1 MSPETRFSYF
11 LVNYLEIV
19 IKEKEN
25 SVIFNYD
32 LPSACAE
39 LDIVDEYMS
48 MDLSGS
54 EDGENENEECIGSGM
69 GHFVEELAERGVVHS
84 QLSNVQNVQGEHSL
98 NSLGGEQSYGETCFN
113 AISRKRDQISPDDAE
128 LPNAK
133 RGAKCSQHIALS
145 PERDSTSDPDSKPF
159 TQHDPSSVDLAHM
172 PEQPV
177 PVSKVSQASQ
187 ETSSSEIMCEQS
199 RPIVDSQRD
208 PSAESDDPPPTQTL
222 IRVLNCL
229 VELGETLARLCSKK
243 LLSMR
248 ENNVERIMFLTEQL
262 THIFSSI
269 NFH

>member
-54 EDGENENEECIGSGM
+54 EDGDNENEECIGSGM
-69 GHFVEELAERGVVHS
+69 GNFVEELAERGVVGS
-84 QLSNVQNVQGEHSL
+84 QLSNVQGEHSL
-98 NSLGGEQSYGETCFN
+98 NRLGGEQSYGENSETCFKTE
-113 AISRKRDQISPDDAE
+113 AISRKRDQISPNDAE

-133 RGAKCSQHIALS
+133 RAKCIQHIALS

-248 ENNVERIMFLTEQL
+248 ESNVERIVFLTEQL

-269 NFH
+269 N